1 MQKGREIWH
10 CSLWKYLEGL
20 TGAFYGC
27 EKYEK
32 TSCFSS
38 LFIFRRPGI
47 IFYSIE
53 KNAAFSTILR
63 KGYHL
68 SMKGIRMCYLFW
80 QKWYCWFSVSRL
92 SKLIEVKIKTVQWK
106 KSRICKEMKGGKYE
120 KNLAKIQ
127 DREMF
132 HIRDIRRNVL
142 PKFTEIC
149 MKTPCWCPTGW
160 AQFGGRKPTKTS
172 VTAHVLLQNVEFIAR
187 RTHKTSK

>member
-1 MQKGREIWH
+1 MAVKNTRKLRGLVVY
-10 CSLWKYLEGL
+10 SYLEDQAL
-20 TGAFYGC
+20 YFIAF
-27 EKYEK
+27 
-32 TSCFSS
+32 
-38 LFIFRRPGI
+38 
-47 IFYSIE
+47 E

-149 MKTPCWCPTGW
+149 METPCWCPTGW
-160 AQFGGRKPTKTS
+160 AQFGGRKPKKRLSPRMFCYKTLNLS
-172 VTAHVLLQNVEFIAR
+172 LEKLIKHQSNILLIHELLG
-187 RTHKTSK
+187 

>member
-1 MQKGREIWH
+1 MAVKNTRKLRGLVVY
-10 CSLWKYLEGL
+10 SYLEDQAL
-20 TGAFYGC
+20 YFIAF
-27 EKYEK
+27 
-32 TSCFSS
+32 
-38 LFIFRRPGI
+38 
-47 IFYSIE
+47 E

-132 HIRDIRRNVL
+132 HIRDIRRNVYPNLQRFVWRRHVGAQPDGHNLAAGNQQKRL
-142 PKFTEIC
+142 PPRMFC
-149 MKTPCWCPTGW
+149 YKTLNLSLEELIKH
-160 AQFGGRKPTKTS
+160 QSNILLIHELFG
-172 VTAHVLLQNVEFIAR
+172 
-187 RTHKTSK
+187 